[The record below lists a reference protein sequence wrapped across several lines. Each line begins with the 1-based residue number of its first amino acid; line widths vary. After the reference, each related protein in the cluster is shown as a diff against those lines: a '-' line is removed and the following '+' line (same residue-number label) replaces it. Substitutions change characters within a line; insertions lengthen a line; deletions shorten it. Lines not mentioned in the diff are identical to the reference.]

1 MLKYLFNGQI
11 SEHHYSKYYNI
22 FLVVKYQRIT
32 IQNIKISFK
41 WSNTSASLFKM
52 LKCLLTITN

>member
-11 SEHHYSKYYNI
+11 SEHHYSKCYNI

-52 LKCLLTITN
+52 LKCLLAITN